1 MAGKLRSRK
10 AIAARTADMPEEA
23 VMSFRSDFLPHG
35 ATLPK
40 PNPPAGDDTGARL
53 IRNPRFPSAV
63 DLRIFL
69 LATMVVALSCLLDAK
84 IALSQGVELVK
95 VDLSLVA
102 KGYRASKLIGHTV
115 TNDKNETIGAI
126 NDLIMDHKDVMFAVL
141 EVGGFLG
148 IGAHL
153 VVVPY
158 DSLVLDE
165 TGSKVELPGATK
177 EQLKGLSQFH
187 YQS

>member
-1 MAGKLRSRK
+1 MNLH
-10 AIAARTADMPEEA
+10 
-23 VMSFRSDFLPHG
+23 SDFIRDG
-35 ATLPK
+35 VTLPK
-40 PNPPAGDDTGARL
+40 PYPPTGHEIRARL
-53 IRNPRFPSAV
+53 LRHPPLPSAA

-69 LATMVVALSCLLDAK
+69 LAAIVIASSCLLDAK
-84 IALSQGVELVK
+84 IAHSQGVELVK

-115 TNDKNETIGAI
+115 TNDKNESIGSI

-177 EQLKGLSQFH
+177 DQLKGLSQFH